1 VLHNNRA
8 DARRRARRRRGPLYL
23 GRQGLIYC
31 AHAGRSGAGVA
42 GYFNEMYHDDRV
54 RPPYA
59 RLQDWMAAMPAE
71 LRSLKQAEA
80 EHLFRRI
87 GITFAVYGEGGDPDR
102 LIPFDMFP
110 RVFTHAEWTRL
121 ERGIKQRARA
131 LNAFLSDVYGRG
143 EIVRAGRIPAALVY
157 QNDAYEKAVAG
168 FVPPKGVYSH
178 IVGIDLVRTGPDE
191 FFVLEDNC
199 RTPSGV
205 SYMLE
210 NREIM
215 MRMFPELFQ
224 ANRILPVDSYSD
236 LLRRT
241 LASVAPAKCAGE
253 PCIVIL
259 TPGHFN
265 SAYYEHS
272 FLADL
277 MGVELV
283 EGQDL
288 FVEGEFVWMRTT
300 EGPRRVDVIYRR
312 IDDAFLDPLC
322 FRPDS
327 MLGVPGLMDVYR
339 SGGVAICSAPGAG
352 VADDKA
358 VYTFVP
364 DMIRFYLGEE
374 PILQNVPTWQCGRE
388 SDLRHVLAHLPE
400 LVVKEVHGSGGYGML
415 VGPKSTADQIA
426 AFRDKILADP
436 GNYIAQPTLALST
449 VPTFVAEGV
458 APRHVDLRPYCLV
471 GERIELV
478 PGGLTRVALTD
489 GSLVVNSSQG
499 GGVKDTWVLAE

>member
-1 VLHNNRA
+1 M
-8 DARRRARRRRGPLYL
+8 
-23 GRQGLIYC
+23 
-31 AHAGRSGAGVA
+31 STT
-42 GYFNEMYHDDRV
+42 YFNEMYDRGEI
-54 RPPYA
+54 RLPYA
-59 RLQDWMAAMPAE
+59 NLETWQRDMPQE
-71 LRSLKQAEA
+71 LRNLKQAEA
-80 EHLFRRI
+80 EALFRRI

-110 RVFTHAEWTRL
+110 RVFTHGEWTRL

-131 LNAFLSDVYGRG
+131 LNAFLCDVYNRG
-143 EIVRAGRIPAALVY
+143 EIVRAGKIPARLVY
-157 QNDAYEKAVAG
+157 QNEAFEKAVCG
-168 FVPPKGVYSH
+168 IKPSKNVYSH

-215 MRMFPELFQ
+215 MRMFPDLFRG
-224 ANRILPVDSYSD
+224 NRIAPVERYPD
-236 LLRRT
+236 LLRKT
-241 LASVAPAKCAGE
+241 LASVAPPKCDSD
-253 PCIVIL
+253 PTVVIL

-283 EGQDL
+283 EGADL
-288 FVEGEFVWMRTT
+288 YVEGDFCWMRTT
-300 EGPRRVDVIYRR
+300 QGPKKVDVIYRR
-312 IDDAFLDPLC
+312 IDDAFIDPLC

-327 MLGVPGLMDVYR
+327 MLGIPGLMNVYR
-339 SGGVAICSAPGAG
+339 SGGVQICSAPGAG

-358 VYTFVP
+358 IYTFVP
-364 DMIRFYLGEE
+364 EMVRFYLGEE
-374 PILQNVPTWQCGRE
+374 PILQNVPTWQCAIPE
-388 SDLRHVLAHLPE
+388 DFAYVMANLDE

-415 VGPKSTADQIA
+415 IGPRASKGELE
-426 AFRDKILADP
+426 AFAHKIRERP
-436 GNYIAQPTLALST
+436 ENYIAQPTLALST
-449 VPTFVAEGV
+449 CPTFVKDGV

-471 GERIELV
+471 GDTIELV
-478 PGGLTRVALTD
+478 PGGLTRVALTE

>member
-1 VLHNNRA
+1 MH
-8 DARRRARRRRGPLYL
+8 P
-23 GRQGLIYC
+23 
-31 AHAGRSGAGVA
+31 
-42 GYFNEMYHDDRV
+42 YFNEMYQGTDVRV
-54 RPPYA
+54 PYA
-59 RLQDWMAAMPAE
+59 RLQDWVSAMPTA

-80 EHLFRRI
+80 EALFRRI

-110 RVFTHAEWTRL
+110 RVFSAVEWSRL

-131 LNAFLSDVYGRG
+131 LNAFLVDVYGRG
-143 EIVRAGRIPAALVY
+143 EIVRAGRIPARLVY
-157 QNDAYEKAVAG
+157 QNEAYEKAVVG

-178 IVGIDLVRTGPDE
+178 IVGIDLVRTGPDD

-215 MRMFPELFQ
+215 MRMFPDLFRE
-224 ANRILPVDSYSD
+224 NRIEPVDRYPE

-241 LASVAPAKCAGE
+241 LASVAPHKCDRE
-253 PCIVIL
+253 PTVVIL
-259 TPGHFN
+259 TPGSFN

-288 FVEGEFVWMRTT
+288 FVDGAFVYMRTT

-312 IDDAFLDPLC
+312 IDDAYIDPLC

-327 MLGVPGLMDVYR
+327 MLGIPGLMDVYR
-339 SGGVAICSAPGAG
+339 SGGVSICSAPGAG

-358 VYTFVP
+358 VYTYVP
-364 DMIRFYLGEE
+364 EMIRFYLGEE
-374 PILQNVPTWQCGRE
+374 PILQNVPTWQCAKHD
-388 SDLRHVLAHLPE
+388 DLGHVLDKLPE

-415 VGPKSTADQIA
+415 VGPKCTKAEIE
-426 AFRDKILADP
+426 AFRAKIIENP

-449 VPTFVAEGV
+449 VPTFVDEGV

-478 PGGLTRVALTD
+478 PGGLTRVALKD

>member
-1 VLHNNRA
+1 V
-8 DARRRARRRRGPLYL
+8 
-23 GRQGLIYC
+23 Q
-31 AHAGRSGAGVA
+31 
-42 GYFNEMYHDDRV
+42 YFNEMFQGKGV
-54 RPPYA
+54 RQPYA
-59 RLQDWMAAMPAE
+59 QLQNWVESMPAE
-71 LRSLKQAEA
+71 LRQMKQAEA
-80 EHLFRRI
+80 EALFRRI

-110 RVFTHAEWTRL
+110 RVFSGAEWSRL

-131 LNAFLSDVYGRG
+131 LNAFLVDVYGRG
-143 EIVRAGRIPAALVY
+143 EIVRAGRIPGRLVY
-157 QNDAYEKAVAG
+157 QNEAYEKAVVG

-178 IVGIDLVRTGPDE
+178 IVGIDLVRTGPDD

-215 MRMFPELFQ
+215 MRMFPDLFRE
-224 ANRILPVDSYSD
+224 NRIEPVEQYPAA
-236 LLRRT
+236 LRRT
-241 LASVAPAKCAGE
+241 LASVAPQKCETE
-253 PCIVIL
+253 PTVVIL

-288 FVEGEFVWMRTT
+288 FVEGEFVFMRTT
-300 EGPRRVDVIYRR
+300 QGPKRVDVIYRR
-312 IDDAFLDPLC
+312 IDDAFIDPLC

-358 VYTFVP
+358 VYTYVP
-364 DMIRFYLGEE
+364 EMIRFYLGEE
-374 PILQNVPTWQCGRE
+374 PILKNVPTWQCGK
-388 SDLRHVLAHLPE
+388 SDDLKYVLEHLGE

-415 VGPKSTADQIA
+415 VGPKSTKEQIE
-426 AFRDKILADP
+426 AFRARVVENP
-436 GNYIAQPTLALST
+436 SNYIAQPTLALST
-449 VPTFVAEGV
+449 TPTFVKEGV

-478 PGGLTRVALTD
+478 PGGLTRVALTE

>member
-1 VLHNNRA
+1 MYL
-8 DARRRARRRRGPLYL
+8 DA
-23 GRQGLIYC
+23 
-31 AHAGRSGAGVA
+31 S
-42 GYFNEMYHDDRV
+42 V
-54 RPPYA
+54 RDPYA
-59 RLQDWMAAMPAE
+59 RLEAWMRTMPAD
-71 LRSLKQAEA
+71 LRIQKQAEA
-80 EHLFRRI
+80 EALFRRI

-110 RVFTHAEWTRL
+110 RVFTHNEWAKL

-131 LNAFLSDVYGRG
+131 LNAFLVDVYGRG
-143 EIVRAGRIPAALVY
+143 EIIRAGRIPGNLVY
-157 QNDAYEKAVAG
+157 QNEAYEKAVAG
-168 FVPPKGVYSH
+168 FVPPMGVYSH
-178 IVGIDLVRTGPDE
+178 IVGIDIVRTGPTD

-210 NREIM
+210 SREMM
-215 MRMFPELFQ
+215 MRMFPDLFRE
-224 ANRILPVDSYSD
+224 NRIEPVDRYHE

-241 LASVAPAKCAGE
+241 LTSVAPHKCRHE
-253 PCIVIL
+253 PTIVIL
-259 TPGHFN
+259 TPGHYN

-288 FVEGEFVWMRTT
+288 FVEGEFVYMRTT
-300 EGPRRVDVIYRR
+300 QGPKRVDVIYRR
-312 IDDAFLDPLC
+312 IDDAYIDPLC

-327 MLGVPGLMDVYR
+327 MLGVAGLMDVYR
-339 SGGVAICSAPGAG
+339 SGGVSICSAPGAG

-364 DMIRFYLGEE
+364 EMIRFYLGEE
-374 PILQNVPTWQCGRE
+374 PILNNVPTWQCGKAD
-388 SDLRHVLAHLPE
+388 DLKYVLEHLAE

-415 VGPKSTADQIA
+415 VGPKSTRDQVET
-426 AFRDKILADP
+426 FRHKILKDP
-436 GNYIAQPTLALST
+436 GNYIAQPTLALSAT
-449 VPTFVAEGV
+449 PTFVAEGV

-478 PGGLTRVALTD
+478 PGGLTRVALTE

>member
-1 VLHNNRA
+1 VT
-8 DARRRARRRRGPLYL
+8 
-23 GRQGLIYC
+23 
-31 AHAGRSGAGVA
+31 V
-42 GYFNEMYHDDRV
+42 YFNEMYNDGQVRV
-54 RPPYA
+54 PY
-59 RLQDWMAAMPAE
+59 RQLEEWMNNMPAE
-71 LRSLKQAEA
+71 LRQMKQAQA
-80 EHLFRRI
+80 EELFRRI

-110 RVFTHAEWTRL
+110 RVFTSAEWARL
-121 ERGIKQRARA
+121 ERGVKQRARA
-131 LNAFLSDVYGRG
+131 LNAFLVDVYGRG
-143 EIVRAGRIPAALVY
+143 EIIRAGRIPAKLVY
-157 QNDAYEKAVAG
+157 QNAAYEKAVVG
-168 FVPPKGVYSH
+168 IKPPKGVYSH
-178 IVGIDLVRTGPDE
+178 IVGVDLVRTGPDE

-215 MRMFPELFQ
+215 MRMFPALFRE
-224 ANRILPVDSYSD
+224 NRIQPVDSYPE

-241 LASVAPAKCAGE
+241 LASVAPEKCQGE
-253 PCIVIL
+253 PTVVIL

-283 EGQDL
+283 EGPDL
-288 FVEGEFVWMRTT
+288 FVQGEFVYMRTT
-300 EGPRRVDVIYRR
+300 EGPKRVDVIYRR
-312 IDDAFLDPLC
+312 IDDAFIDPLC

-339 SGGVAICSAPGAG
+339 SGGVSICSAPGAG

-364 DMIRFYLGEE
+364 EMVRFYLGEE
-374 PILQNVPTWQCGRE
+374 PILNNVPTWQCAKTD
-388 SDLRHVLAHLPE
+388 DLKYVLDHLAE

-415 VGPKSTADQIA
+415 VGPKSTAAQVA
-426 AFRDKILADP
+426 AFRERIIADP

-449 VPTFVAEGV
+449 TPTFVEEGI

-471 GERIELV
+471 GERVELV
-478 PGGLTRVALTD
+478 PGGLTRVALTE

>member
-1 VLHNNRA
+1 M
-8 DARRRARRRRGPLYL
+8 
-23 GRQGLIYC
+23 
-31 AHAGRSGAGVA
+31 ST
-42 GYFNEMYHDDRV
+42 YFNEMYQDGAV
-54 RPPYA
+54 RLPYS
-59 RLQDWMAAMPAE
+59 RLEAWMQAMPAE

-80 EHLFRRI
+80 EALFRRI

-110 RVFTHAEWTRL
+110 RVFTAAEWAKL

-131 LNAFLSDVYGRG
+131 LNAFLADVYARG
-143 EIVRAGRIPAALVY
+143 EIVRAGRIPARLVY
-157 QNDAYEKAVAG
+157 RNDAYERAVAG
-168 FVPPKGVYSH
+168 IRPPKGVYSH

-215 MRMFPELFQ
+215 MRMFPDLFRET
-224 ANRILPVDSYSD
+224 RIAPVDGYSEA
-236 LLRRT
+236 LRRT
-241 LASVAPAKCAGE
+241 LASVAPPKCDRD

-288 FVEGEFVWMRTT
+288 FVEGECVWMRTT
-300 EGPRRVDVIYRR
+300 EGPKRVDVIYRR

-339 SGGVAICSAPGAG
+339 SGGVSICSAPGAG

-364 DMIRFYLGEE
+364 DMVRFYLGEE

-388 SDLRHVLAHLPE
+388 EDLKYVLAHLPE

-415 VGPKSTADQIA
+415 VGPRASADQVE
-426 AFRDKILADP
+426 AFRDRIIADP

-478 PGGLTRVALTD
+478 PGGLTRVALNA

>member
-1 VLHNNRA
+1 
-8 DARRRARRRRGPLYL
+8 
-23 GRQGLIYC
+23 
-31 AHAGRSGAGVA
+31 
-42 GYFNEMYHDDRV
+42 
-54 RPPYA
+54 
-59 RLQDWMAAMPAE
+59 
-71 LRSLKQAEA
+71 
-80 EHLFRRI
+80 
-87 GITFAVYGEGGDPDR
+87 
-102 LIPFDMFP
+102 
-110 RVFTHAEWTRL
+110 
-121 ERGIKQRARA
+121 
-131 LNAFLSDVYGRG
+131 
-143 EIVRAGRIPAALVY
+143 
-157 QNDAYEKAVAG
+157 
-168 FVPPKGVYSH
+168 
-178 IVGIDLVRTGPDE
+178 
-191 FFVLEDNC
+191 
-199 RTPSGV
+199 
-205 SYMLE
+205 MLE

-215 MRMFPELFQ
+215 MRMFPDLFR
-224 ANRILPVDSYSD
+224 AARIAPVDGYPD
-236 LLRRT
+236 ALRRT
-241 LASVAPAKCAGE
+241 LASVAPAKCDRE

-327 MLGVPGLMDVYR
+327 LLGVPGLMDVYR
-339 SGGVAICSAPGAG
+339 SGGVALASAPGAG

-364 DMIRFYLGEE
+364 EMIRFYLGEA
-374 PILQNVPTWQCGRE
+374 PILQNVPTWQCAQAD
-388 SDLRHVLAHLPE
+388 DLKYVLAHLPE

-415 VGPKSTADQIA
+415 VGPTSSAEQVE
-426 AFRDKILADP
+426 AFRARILADP

-449 VPTFVAEGV
+449 VPTFVAAGV

-478 PGGLTRVALTD
+478 PGGLTRVALTA

>member
-1 VLHNNRA
+1 MTT
-8 DARRRARRRRGPLYL
+8 
-23 GRQGLIYC
+23 
-31 AHAGRSGAGVA
+31 
-42 GYFNEMYHDDRV
+42 YFNEMYEKGRV
-54 RPPYA
+54 RPHY
-59 RLQDWMAAMPAE
+59 RQLEDWTKAMPAE
-71 LRSLKQAEA
+71 LREMKQAEA
-80 EHLFRRI
+80 EALFRRI

-110 RVFTHAEWTRL
+110 RVFTAREWSRL

-131 LNAFLSDVYGRG
+131 LNAFLCDVYGRG
-143 EIVRAGRIPAALVY
+143 EIVRAGRIPARLVY
-157 QNDAYEKAVAG
+157 RNAAYEKSVVG
-168 FVPPKGVYSH
+168 FTPPKGVYSH
-178 IVGIDLVRTGPDE
+178 VVGIDLVRTGADE

-215 MRMFPELFQ
+215 MRMFPELFRE
-224 ANRILPVDSYSD
+224 NRIEPVDSYPEK
-236 LLRRT
+236 LRRT
-241 LASVAPAKCAGE
+241 LASVAPAKCSSD
-253 PCIVIL
+253 PTVVLL

-283 EGQDL
+283 EGADL
-288 FVEGEFVWMRTT
+288 FVEGEFLYMRTT
-300 EGPRRVDVIYRR
+300 EGPKRVDVLYRR
-312 IDDAFLDPLC
+312 IDDAFIDPLC

-339 SGGVAICSAPGAG
+339 SGGVTICSAPGAG

-364 DMIRFYLGEE
+364 EMVRFYLGEE
-374 PILQNVPTWQCGRE
+374 PLLNNVPTWQCGKE
-388 SDLRHVLAHLPE
+388 EDLKHVLSNLSE

-415 VGPKSTADQIA
+415 VGPKSSKDQIA
-426 AFRDKILADP
+426 AFRARIEADP
-436 GNYIAQPTLALST
+436 DNYIAQPTLALST
-449 VPTFVAEGV
+449 TPTFVNEGI

-478 PGGLTRVALTD
+478 PGGLTRVALTE

>member
-1 VLHNNRA
+1 M
-8 DARRRARRRRGPLYL
+8 
-23 GRQGLIYC
+23 
-31 AHAGRSGAGVA
+31 SS
-42 GYFNEMYHDDRV
+42 YFNEMFDGAAV
-54 RPPYA
+54 RAPYA
-59 RLQDWMAAMPAE
+59 GLQSWADDMPADKR
-71 LRSLKQAEA
+71 LAKQAEA
-80 EHLFRRI
+80 EALFRRI

-110 RVFTHAEWTRL
+110 RVFTGQEWAKL

-131 LNAFLSDVYGRG
+131 LNAFLVDVYGRG
-143 EIVRAGRIPAALVY
+143 EIVRAGRIPAHLVY
-157 QNDAYEKAVAG
+157 QNAAYEKSVVG

-178 IVGIDLVRTGPDE
+178 IVGVDIVRTAPGE

-210 NREIM
+210 SREMM
-215 MRMFPELFQ
+215 MRMFPDLFRE
-224 ANRILPVDSYSD
+224 NRIEPVDNYPVK
-236 LLRRT
+236 LRRT
-241 LASVAPAKCAGE
+241 LASVAPVKCDSD
-253 PCIVIL
+253 PTVVIL

-288 FVEGEFVWMRTT
+288 FVDGSYCYMRTT
-300 EGPRRVDVIYRR
+300 QGPKRVDVIYRR
-312 IDDAFLDPLC
+312 LDDDFLDPLC

-327 MLGVPGLMDVYR
+327 MLGVAGLMDVYR
-339 SGGVAICSAPGAG
+339 SGGVSICSAPGAG

-358 VYTFVP
+358 VYTYVP
-364 DMIRFYLGEE
+364 EMVRFYLGEE
-374 PILQNVPTWQCGRE
+374 PILNNVPTWKCAEAQ
-388 SDLRHVLAHLPE
+388 DLKYVQENLAE

-415 VGPKSTADQIA
+415 VGPKSTKAEIEQ
-426 AFRDKILADP
+426 FRGLIMANP
-436 GNYIAQPTLALST
+436 ANYIAQPTLALSCT
-449 VPTFVAEGV
+449 PTFVEEGI

-471 GERIELV
+471 GEKIELV
-478 PGGLTRVALTD
+478 PGGLTRVALRE